1 MVMYW
6 YDVSNIHTS
15 DGDVMKYIT
24 TCWICFMCGILAG
37 HGIEKPPVKII
48 SSPVEM
54 IVEEDCFMDNEGERL
69 RMKRLTIEDLNAQ
82 DN

>member
-1 MVMYW
+1 
-6 YDVSNIHTS
+6 
-15 DGDVMKYIT
+15 
-24 TCWICFMCGILAG
+24 MCGILAG